1 MKSKFS
7 VAFLSRCFLDCSVG
21 VGVFVTGLSQ
31 ISSFFS
37 IDDDERPGR
46 PTEIGDAII
55 DDIRH
60 VVQEG
65 GHAPFLSFSSLGIHR
80 ALKRSNF
87 CFSVK
92 IVCIVDMDKSKPTPK
107 FPLG

>member
-1 MKSKFS
+1 MIGTAGDG
-7 VAFLSRCFLDCSVG
+7 VHLSRPM
-21 VGVFVTGLSQ
+21 VFKRHTRFWDGLE
-31 ISSFFS
+31 S
-37 IDDDERPGR
+37 IDDNERPGR

-60 VVQEG
+60 AVQKG

-92 IVCIVDMDKSKPTPK
+92 IVCIVDMDKSKTTPK
-107 FPLG
+107 FPLR